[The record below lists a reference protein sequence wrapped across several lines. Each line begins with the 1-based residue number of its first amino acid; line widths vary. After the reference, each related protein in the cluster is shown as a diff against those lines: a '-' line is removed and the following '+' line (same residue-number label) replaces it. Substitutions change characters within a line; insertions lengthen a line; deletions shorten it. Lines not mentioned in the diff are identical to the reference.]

1 MSSQLELAEADKLY
15 NLAKDAEINIL
26 QAQINPHF
34 LFNTLNTV
42 ISLIRINPEKAR
54 TALRSLSKFIRQ
66 NLYSTTVSLQT
77 LEDEVE
83 HVKSYLSIEQIR
95 FEDRIAVSYQIDD
108 SCLHNKLPPLT
119 LQPIIEN
126 AVKHGFK
133 GKIEKCELKVT
144 IRDYQDNI
152 ALYIE
157 DNGSGVSEDN
167 LVNLAADV
175 SRNTEGSG
183 IALYNINKRLQMTF
197 GSDCGLNFKSRPDY
211 GMTVYF
217 NIPKIS

>member
-1 MSSQLELAEADKLY
+1 VCTIRYQEANDRGRAVDDGDNQLSNIGSSSNAAVIEPLNSRDTVIGTLRFYFHSQKDVTSIEKETLSGLANLLSSQLELAEADKLY
-15 NLAKDAEINIL
+15 NLAKDAEINVL

-108 SCLHNKLPPLT
+108 SCLHNK
-119 LQPIIEN
+119 
-126 AVKHGFK
+126 
-133 GKIEKCELKVT
+133 
-144 IRDYQDNI
+144 
-152 ALYIE
+152 
-157 DNGSGVSEDN
+157 
-167 LVNLAADV
+167 
-175 SRNTEGSG
+175 
-183 IALYNINKRLQMTF
+183 
-197 GSDCGLNFKSRPDY
+197 
-211 GMTVYF
+211 
-217 NIPKIS
+217 